1 MRRRAAVF
9 ALALAAAACSNAG
22 EGNLTSVA
30 KSGTVKGFVYFD
42 LNGNRAI
49 DPTSD
54 DSVKNIRVRLVAQNA
69 RDTIASALSDV
80 HGFFQMTNVPV
91 GTYLVRVD
99 TTPLADTAIV
109 AALDSTEITLLP
121 DSNVAFN
128 VGISY
133 PHVTIAQ
140 ARGPTMAGRKVFV
153 EGIILNVPSLFRDTT
168 MHVQDNTAAIRM
180 GRVLQP
186 SAPIFQAD
194 SARFR
199 GTVGVRSGQPSLEDV
214 ATFRIT
220 ARFAPAATTVTAVQ
234 ASTAVSGTR
243 DAQQLRVLNV
253 TVTDTATVTGDFRLT
268 VQDTPAG
275 AGTLEVLIDCGGTP
289 PAFNCTQGPGSVLI
303 PGNRF
308 NIVGIAVPT
317 GTAGIWRLKPRSAA
331 EIVKL

>member
-1 MRRRAAVF
+1 VKRLAVMSL
-9 ALALAAAACSNAG
+9 LALAAAACSNAG
-22 EGNLTSVA
+22 EGNLTSVGKA
-30 KSGTVKGFVYFD
+30 GTVKGFVYFD

-54 DSVKNIRVRLVAQNA
+54 DSVKNIRVRLLSQNSS
-69 RDTIASALSDV
+69 DTIASALSDV

-91 GTYLVRVD
+91 GSYLVRVD

-109 AALDSTEITLLP
+109 AALDSSEITLLP

-140 ARGPTMAGRKVFV
+140 ARLPATAGKKVFV
-153 EGIILNVPSLFRDTT
+153 EGIILNVPTLFRDTT

-180 GRVLQP
+180 GRVLAP

-199 GTVGVRSGQPSLEDV
+199 GTVSVRYGQPSLEDV

-220 ARFAPAATTVTAVQ
+220 PRFAPAATTVTTLQ
-234 ASTAVSGTR
+234 AASAASGVR
-243 DAQQLRVLNV
+243 DAQQLRVLNAQ
-253 TVTDTATVTGDFRLT
+253 VTDTATVTGDFRLT
-268 VQDTPAG
+268 VNDGSG
-275 AGTLEVLIDCGGTP
+275 ALEVLLDCVTAAQFCGPQP
-289 PAFNCTQGPGSVLI
+289 PSTLFI

-317 GTAGIWRLKPRSAA
+317 GTAGLWRLKPRSPA